1 MSSVVYLLFANS
13 SFVLFY
19 YGLKT
24 GHIDFLAFALIII
37 VLQIF
42 YIFRTWI

>member
-1 MSSVVYLLFANS
+1 MSSVVCLLFANA

-24 GHIDFLAFALIII
+24 GHIDFLAFALLIII

-42 YIFRTWI
+42 YIFRT